1 MALFIER
8 YFAITMLVLG
18 LSHIALAR
26 EWRDFFL
33 LLKQTGVA
41 GIIIAMFTFPLA
53 LLIVLGHNIWV
64 VDLPVIV
71 TVCGWGML
79 IKSVSY
85 ALVSGQAERMIPTGA
100 NAQRKYRAGG
110 FVALAIGALLLYHS
124 FFRAP

>member
-8 YFAITMLVLG
+8 YFAISLLAVG

-26 EWRDFFL
+26 QWRDFFL
-33 LLKQTGVA
+33 LLKGTRVA
-41 GIIIAMFTFPLA
+41 GIIIAMYTFPLG

-64 VDLPVIV
+64 LDLPVIV
-71 TVCGWGML
+71 TVCGWGMTL
-79 IKSVSY
+79 KSASY
-85 ALVSGQAERMIPTGA
+85 ALLPGQAERMIPTGA
-100 NAQRKYRAGG
+100 GAQRQYRAGG

>member
-8 YFAITMLVLG
+8 YFAISLLAVG

-33 LLKQTGVA
+33 LLKGTGVA
-41 GIIIAMFTFPLA
+41 GIIIAMYTFPLG

-64 VDLPVIV
+64 LDLPVIV
-71 TVCGWGML
+71 TVCGWGMTL
-79 IKSVSY
+79 KSASY
-85 ALVSGQAERMIPTGA
+85 ALVPGQAERMIPSGA
-100 NAQRKYRAGG
+100 NAHLKYRAGG

>member
-8 YFAITMLVLG
+8 YFAISLLAVG

-33 LLKQTGVA
+33 LLKRTGVA
-41 GIIIAMFTFPLA
+41 GIIIAMFTFPVG

-64 VDLPVIV
+64 LDLPVIV
-71 TVCGWGML
+71 TVCGWGMTL
-79 IKSVSY
+79 KSMTY
-85 ALVSGQAERMIPTGA
+85 ALIPGQAERVIPSGA

-124 FFRAP
+124 FFRAA

>member
-8 YFAITMLVLG
+8 YFAISMLAVG
-18 LSHIALAR
+18 LSHVALAR

-33 LLKQTGVA
+33 LLKRTGVA
-41 GIIIAMFTFPLA
+41 GIIIAMFTFPLG

-64 VDLPVIV
+64 LDLPVIV
-71 TVCGWGML
+71 TVCGWGMTL
-79 IKSVSY
+79 KSASY
-85 ALVSGQAERMIPTGA
+85 ALVPGQAERMIPSDE

>member
-1 MALFIER
+1 VALFIER
-8 YFAITMLVLG
+8 YFALCMLAVG

-33 LLKQTGVA
+33 LLKRTGVA
-41 GIIIAMFTFPLA
+41 GIIIAMFTFPLG

-64 VDLPVIV
+64 LDLPVVV
-71 TVCGWGML
+71 TVCGWGMTL
-79 IKSVSY
+79 KSVSY
-85 ALVSGQAERMIPTGA
+85 ALFPGQAERMIPTGPH
-100 NAQRKYRAGG
+100 AQRKYRAGG